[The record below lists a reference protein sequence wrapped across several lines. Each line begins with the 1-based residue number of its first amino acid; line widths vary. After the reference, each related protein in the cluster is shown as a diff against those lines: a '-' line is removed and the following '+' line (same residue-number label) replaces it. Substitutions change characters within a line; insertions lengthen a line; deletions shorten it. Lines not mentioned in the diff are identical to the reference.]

1 MEELAPGIFRWTAP
15 HPEWRPRS
23 EEVESYALV
32 AGEALLLVDPL
43 LPADADER
51 RSPLLAELELLVAAA
66 ARVEL
71 LVTVPYHTRS
81 AEALYERYAPE
92 RPTRIWGHALVR
104 RRLRPET
111 PLEVVPMGAAGTAAP
126 IAGGAAEAYTV
137 GRPRRSE
144 HPVYVP
150 KLRAAVFGDAVVGAQ
165 GGAPLLVPEQHR
177 RRLVPRRVRADAG
190 APGRAAAR
198 ARARHPRAAGDRRRA
213 AAAGAVPRVAAGE
226 DVLTPAATTG
236 APGRR
241 QAGRRLSPSGASPR
255 AACAARCARG

>member
-1 MEELAPGIFRWTAP
+1 MDELAPGIHRWTAP
-15 HPEWRPRS
+15 HPEWRPRA

-51 RSPLLAELELLVAAA
+51 RSPLLAALELLVAAA
-66 ARVEL
+66 TRVEL

-81 AEALYERYAPE
+81 TEALYDRYAPE
-92 RPTRIWGHALVR
+92 LPTRIWGHALVR
-104 RRLRPET
+104 KRLRQET

-150 KLRAAVFGDAVVGAQ
+150 ELRAAVFGDAVVGAQ
-165 GGAPLLVPEQHR
+165 GGLRFWYLSSTDDAWYRDVFGPTLAPLAERPLEHVLVTHGPP
-177 RRLVPRRVRADAG
+177 VI
-190 APGRAAAR
+190 
-198 ARARHPRAAGDRRRA
+198 GD
-213 AAAGAVPRVAAGE
+213 
-226 DVLTPAATTG
+226 
-236 APGRR
+236 GRR
-241 QAGRRLSPSGASPR
+241 QLV
-255 AACAARCARG
+255 ACLAEPPVKMY

>member
-1 MEELAPGIFRWTAP
+1 MEELAPGIHRWTAP

-51 RSPLLAELELLVAAA
+51 RSPLLAELELMVAAA
-66 ARVEL
+66 TRVEM

-150 KLRAAVFGDAVVGAQ
+150 ELRAAVFGDAVVGAR
-165 GGAPLLVPEQHR
+165 GGLRFWYLSSTDDAWYRDVFAPTLAPLAERPLEHVLVTHGPP
-177 RRLVPRRVRADAG
+177 VI
-190 APGRAAAR
+190 
-198 ARARHPRAAGDRRRA
+198 GDGQRQL
-213 AAAGAVPRVAAGE
+213 AVCLAEPPVKMY
-226 DVLTPAATTG
+226 
-236 APGRR
+236 
-241 QAGRRLSPSGASPR
+241 
-255 AACAARCARG
+255 

>member
-1 MEELAPGIFRWTAP
+1 MDELAPGIHRWTAP

-43 LPADADER
+43 LPGDADER
-51 RSPLLAELELLVAAA
+51 QSPLLAALELLVAAA

-71 LVTVPYHTRS
+71 LITVPYHTRS
-81 AEALYERYAPE
+81 TEALYDRYAPE
-92 RPTRIWGHALVR
+92 RPTRIWGNALVR

-111 PLEVVPMGAAGTAAP
+111 PLEVVPIGAAGTAAP

-150 KLRAAVFGDAVVGAQ
+150 ELRAAVFGDAVVGAQ
-165 GGAPLLVPEQHR
+165 GGLRFWYLSSTNEAWYRDVFAPTLAPLVERPLEHVLVTHGPP
-177 RRLVPRRVRADAG
+177 VI
-190 APGRAAAR
+190 
-198 ARARHPRAAGDRRRA
+198 GDGQRQL
-213 AAAGAVPRVAAGE
+213 AVC
-226 DVLTPAATTG
+226 L
-236 APGRR
+236 
-241 QAGRRLSPSGASPR
+241 ASPPVR
-255 AACAARCARG
+255 MY

>member
-1 MEELAPGIFRWTAP
+1 MDELAPGIHRWTAP
-15 HPEWRPRS
+15 HPEWRPKT

-43 LPADADER
+43 VPPEGDER
-51 RSPLLAELELLVAAA
+51 RAMLLAQLELLAAAA

-81 AEALYERYAPE
+81 AEALYERFAPQ

-104 RRLRPET
+104 KRLRPET

-126 IAGGAAEAYTV
+126 IAGAAEAYTI

-150 KLRAAVFGDAVVGAQ
+150 SLRAAVFGDAIVGAE
-165 GGAPLLVPEQHR
+165 GGLRFWILSS
-177 RRLVPRRVRADAG
+177 G
-190 APGRAAAR
+190 
-198 ARARHPRAAGDRRRA
+198 
-213 AAAGAVPRVAAGE
+213 
-226 DVLTPAATTG
+226 TG
-236 APGRR
+236 ADWYRDVFAPSFRALAERPLEHVLVTHGPPVIGDGQR
-241 QAGRRLSPSGASPR
+241 QLALCL
-255 AACAARCARG
+255 AAPPVPMY